1 MQLSSGLCALLMLVS
16 AAAGATDIYKWK

>member
-16 AAAGATDIYKWK
+16 AAAGATD

>member
-16 AAAGATDIYKWK
+16 AAAGATDIYKW